1 VLLGIGGPINLQFPN
16 ITACQNNNQKF
27 VRPDYIYQKNQ
38 KGQTEKNDLPYWKT
52 VSHVFL

>member
-1 VLLGIGGPINLQFPN
+1 VLLGIGGRINLQFPN

-38 KGQTEKNDLPYWKT
+38 KGQTEKNDLPY
-52 VSHVFL
+52 